1 MTVKTACE
9 HLFFKG
15 LPHNIILCWNHA
27 QSDHPGGPDTT
38 TFSEGDGPLCVFV
51 FRQVSAHMHEYAPS
65 SYAYWSPL
73 HPASSSISFFFFFL
87 PFLCLCVSDSFT
99 VVILFPAW
107 RRTLHISCH
116 ANSATW
122 VAVKWSMWMQ
132 TQVLTKEHTMDRQS
146 LSTCCHL
153 LKKSYRSICLF
164 GLRKTTQTSFY
175 LDALQLKSHP
185 SIILTRRSW
194 LVLPSPRWGA
204 GSVLIPSPQQ
214 QSSFWC

>member
-1 MTVKTACE
+1 M
-9 HLFFKG
+9 LS
-15 LPHNIILCWNHA
+15 L
-27 QSDHPGGPDTT
+27 TT
-38 TFSEGDGPLCVFV
+38 QGVLTPQPFPRGMGLCVCLYFGKCLLTCMNTLL
-51 FRQVSAHMHEYAPS
+51 RLMRIDLLCIPLLLLLS
-65 SYAYWSPL
+65 S
-73 HPASSSISFFFFFL
+73 FFL